1 MYFSDSNS
9 VDGWNHDYF
18 HQCAG
23 DICPDGGSQMSRSPP
38 PPLPE
43 PFLISGSRRSV
54 NDYDVMNALLEN
66 QWFPAVMQM
75 VMIPWILRKIQQF
88 TAVLQ

>member
-1 MYFSDSNS
+1 MGGTMIISTS
-9 VDGWNHDYF
+9 VQETFVRMEGRRCHD
-18 HQCAG
+18 
-23 DICPDGGSQMSRSPP
+23 PP
-38 PPLPE
+38 PSPE

-54 NDYDVMNALLEN
+54 NDYDAMNALLEN

-88 TAVLQ
+88 TAVLQWIMMK